1 MLQNSSVGGPAEK
14 GSLSGNPVKRSEHFC
29 LEIYP
34 VSQTKV
40 RVPGAQSA
48 LKRLVK
54 TSLDEQKSLL
64 RTMIETTIMKVRR
77 QVELGCHFA
86 TSTAWVDVARRAA
99 NPWASK
105 SGETH

>member
-1 MLQNSSVGGPAEK
+1 MSMLQNSSVGGPAEK
-14 GSLSGNPVKRSEHFC
+14 GAR
-29 LEIYP
+29 
-34 VSQTKV
+34 SQTKV

-64 RTMIETTIMKVRR
+64 RTMIEATIMKVWR

-86 TSTAWVDVARRAA
+86 TSTAWAAVARKAA
-99 NPWASK
+99 NP
-105 SGETH
+105 